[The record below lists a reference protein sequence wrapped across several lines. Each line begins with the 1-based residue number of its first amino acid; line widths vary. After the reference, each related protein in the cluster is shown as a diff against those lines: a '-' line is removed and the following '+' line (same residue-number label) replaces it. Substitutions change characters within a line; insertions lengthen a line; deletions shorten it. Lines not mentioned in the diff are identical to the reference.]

1 MIQYNRT
8 GLEKLKSKK
17 DEIKIRNIRHKDFIK
32 IGVIV
37 LCFVVFVL
45 SIAE

>member
-1 MIQYNRT
+1 MMQYNRT
-8 GLEKLKSKK
+8 GLENPKSKK
-17 DEIKIRNIRHKDFIK
+17 DEIKIRNIKHKDLIK
-32 IGVIV
+32 IGVVV